1 MYPLVE
7 TIKILDGI
15 PQNILWH
22 QRRYDFSVKS
32 LFGCTSGIRLEETL
46 KTPNQFS
53 TGKVK
58 ARFLYNDRDFIT
70 EFRNYTASPVRSLK
84 IIINDEIDYNFKY
97 TDRRI
102 IQTMLLD
109 KGEADDILIVKH
121 GLITDSS
128 IANIVFFDGE
138 KWYTPEFPLLNGTA
152 RERLL
157 SEKRIIPSDIRV
169 EDLKSFTHFRLI
181 NSMLDFEEQ
190 EMIET
195 SSIQ

>member
-1 MYPLVE
+1 M
-7 TIKILDGI
+7 
-15 PQNILWH
+15 
-22 QRRYDFSVKS
+22 KS
-32 LFGCTSGIRLEETL
+32 LFGFTSSIRLEEKL
-46 KTPNQFS
+46 KIPNQFS
-53 TGKVK
+53 TGIVK
-58 ARFLYNDRDFIT
+58 GRFLYNDSDFRT
-70 EFRNYTASPVRSLK
+70 EFRNYTATPVRSLK
-84 IIINDEIDYNFKY
+84 ITINDEIDYNLKY

-109 KGEADDILIVKH
+109 KGEADDILILKH

-138 KWYTPEFPLLNGTA
+138 KWYTPESPLLKGTT

-157 SEKRIIPSDIRV
+157 SEKRINPLDIRV